1 VEVVAVHRKRDSS
14 LRSGKV
20 FMEYEFF
27 PKKDGKSNTTTSTI
41 GSGEASS
48 SITVTSYGDTSTA
61 YDSVDLSLRL

>member
-27 PKKDGKSNTTTSTI
+27 HKKDGKSTTTTTI